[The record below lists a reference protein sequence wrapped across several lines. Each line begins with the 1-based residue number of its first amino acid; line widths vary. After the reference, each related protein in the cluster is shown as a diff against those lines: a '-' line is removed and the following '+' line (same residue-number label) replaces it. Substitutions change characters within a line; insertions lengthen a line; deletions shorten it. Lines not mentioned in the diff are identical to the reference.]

1 MGKMSEEFLFNLIL
15 RAGFPLLFV
24 ASTNEVMCYEKFL
37 LNVLLILTCSNSLVV
52 FCFFFFSKMFLVM
65 PHRLFF

>member
-15 RAGFPLLFV
+15 RAGFPLHFV

-37 LNVLLILTCSNSLVV
+37 LNVLLIPTCSNSMVV
-52 FCFFFFSKMFLVM
+52 FFSKMLLVM

>member
-37 LNVLLILTCSNSLVV
+37 LNVLLILTCSNSIVV
-52 FCFFFFSKMFLVM
+52 FFSKNVASYASQAFLLM
-65 PHRLFF
+65 